1 MGVYG
6 IGVALGYKMK
16 LVFAS
21 DSFKGSISSKR
32 ISELLSQAAK
42 DVFGNCGII
51 SSPMAD
57 GGEGTVDAVI
67 AAVNGEMIN
76 VSVHDPLMNNI
87 PGFRKNEGANF
98 NREDKR

>member
-1 MGVYG
+1 
-6 IGVALGYKMK
+6 MK

-51 SSPMAD
+51 SIPMAD
-57 GGEGTVDAVI
+57 GGKGTVDAVI
-67 AAVNGEMIN
+67 AAVN
-76 VSVHDPLMNNI
+76 L
-87 PGFRKNEGANF
+87 
-98 NREDKR
+98 